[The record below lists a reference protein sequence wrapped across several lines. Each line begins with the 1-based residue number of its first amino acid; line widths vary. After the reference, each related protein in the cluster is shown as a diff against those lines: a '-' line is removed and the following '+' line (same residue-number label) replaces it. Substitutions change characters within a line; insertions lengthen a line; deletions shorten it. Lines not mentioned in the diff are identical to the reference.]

1 MEEQDMVHQ
10 RELQQKEEY
19 FSGELKRHEQEL
31 PEVADR
37 MREPTWELSKTVAQ
51 AVWAAEG
58 QSGGESQR
66 RRSTRI
72 KRKHE
77 DQRGRHMKSE
87 SEQCGNGKS
96 GYSAI
101 IIILFSHLN
110 AYWSN
115 KKIVKSFFVFFVLP
129 WWKINLPSLA
139 LWSTSHSRL
148 SLIIS
153 LWFWTALELNPDL
166 IYNLGL
172 MSSVA
177 HSGRMDG
184 WTIRLFIV
192 KKMQICICIV
202 TTKCHSEV
210 NKRTGSVGASL

>member
-115 KKIVKSFFVFFVLP
+115 KCEIFFCVFCASVVKNQF
-129 WWKINLPSLA
+129 
-139 LWSTSHSRL
+139 
-148 SLIIS
+148 
-153 LWFWTALELNPDL
+153 
-166 IYNLGL
+166 
-172 MSSVA
+172 
-177 HSGRMDG
+177 
-184 WTIRLFIV
+184 TI
-192 KKMQICICIV
+192 
-202 TTKCHSEV
+202 
-210 NKRTGSVGASL
+210 TGSMKHESFKIKFDNITMILNSLRIKSWSDLQPRIDVISRSLRQNGWMNNQTVDCKENADLHLYCNNQMPFWSQ